1 MDNNNVGGDLT
12 KKIIRAGMN
21 SNTVNITY
29 TDSKGNLS
37 TREVE
42 PYEVRGNS
50 FFGYCL
56 NKNSI
61 RRFDFD
67 KVRSA
72 EITNNKFI
80 PRWALKIQ

>member
-1 MDNNNVGGDLT
+1 MNNISDDLT
-12 KKIIRAGMN
+12 KKIIRAGMD
-21 SNTVNITY
+21 SKTVNITY
-29 TDSKGNLS
+29 VDKSGNVS

-42 PYEVRGNS
+42 PYEVRGES

-56 NKNSI
+56 NKNGI

-67 KVRSA
+67 SIRSA

-80 PRWALKIQ
+80 PKWAVKMQ